1 MGAWADL
8 EKEGPKLVVHVY
20 AQVKPESVEAF
31 REATLENARHSLEE
45 PGIARFDVVQELEDP
60 TRFALLEVYRTED
73 DPARHKQTAHYER
86 WRDAVEPMLAEPRR
100 RVRYRNLAPDDPG
113 WETPGA

>member
-1 MGAWADL
+1 MYI
-8 EKEGPKLVVHVY
+8 VHVFVH
-20 AQVKPESVEAF
+20 VKPDQVEAF
-31 REATLENARHSLEE
+31 KAATLENARNSVQE

-86 WRDAVEPMLAEPRR
+86 WRDTVEPMLAEPRH